1 MGISQRLSLF
11 TRTILPS
18 KLHTMANTC
27 LRSILLITNS
37 LLALIG
43 VLMLAGGIWL
53 VSDENSAQDVAKK
66 IVNST
71 DMNESLPSDVIE
83 GLEEIYGHKYFNYL
97 IIGLGVISLLV
108 ALFGFCG
115 AKKESVCLISFY
127 IIFTILLIILQIGAI
142 VMINVRNE
150 NIETFKTEVSE
161 FLTVDL
167 EKLEGSGFYQTIFF
181 GVLAGISCMVL
192 LVSSCFCH
200 SVRNERQREEQI
212 LYGRV

>member
-1 MGISQRLSLF
+1 MGNRDHQSVTSSF
-11 TRTILPS
+11 TFTFN
-18 KLHTMANTC
+18 MANTC
-27 LRSILLITNS
+27 LRSTLLITNS

-53 VSDENSAQDVAKK
+53 VSDESSAQDIAKK
-66 IVNST
+66 VVNST
-71 DMNESLPSDVIE
+71 NFDESVPSDVKK
-83 GLEEIYGHKYFNYL
+83 GLEGIYGHKYFNYL
-97 IIGLGVISLLV
+97 VIGLGVISLLV

-115 AKKESVCLISFY
+115 ARKESICLISFY
-127 IIFTILLIILQIGAI
+127 IIFTIFLIILQIGAI
-142 VMINVRNE
+142 VLINVRNE
-150 NIETFKTEVSE
+150 NIEAFKTQVSE

-181 GVLAGISCMVL
+181 GVLAGISCIIL

-200 SVRNERQREEQI
+200 SVRKERQREEQI